1 VRKGRLHLL
10 RDGRRRTGGSGVEI
24 KPGGPDGRG
33 RRGGRSPE
41 VVSDEYEA
49 EDGDDGERHQ
59 VLRHPRLRR
68 RPRHR
73 QAATTGLQKVDAAME
88 GTGARRVGD
97 IPVGSARSLSIPVC
111 QHFIYF

>member
-1 VRKGRLHLL
+1 
-10 RDGRRRTGGSGVEI
+10 VEI